1 MPNLYE
7 YLDYRLYLR
16 DWLADKQV
24 QNPRYSMR
32 LAASK
37 VGCDPAFLLRV
48 MQGKKNPS
56 AKLAFQIGQL
66 LVLQGKAMEY
76 FELLVQ
82 LSKAEGH
89 VERSHLIERLTLM
102 RKSKLRSLDA
112 AQYAYFDKWY
122 YTAIRELLDFYP
134 FRGNFQDL
142 ARMVTPPI
150 KPSEAQKAIEIL
162 MELGMVSKSA
172 DGLYERTDAVLTT
185 GEGWRSVAIANYQ
198 LRLIDLAK
206 EAFERFP
213 EDERNFSTLTL
224 SVSDPTYRR
233 IVDNLIAFRRE
244 ALELAK
250 QDAAADRVWQFNF
263 QIFPLSMSK
272 TAVGKTDK
280 TKTPSAKN
288 EKGLRRE
295 T

>member
-16 DWLADKQV
+16 DWLADKQA
-24 QNPRYSMR
+24 QNSRYSMR

-37 VGCDPAFLLRV
+37 IGCDPAFLLRI

-56 AKLAFQIGQL
+56 TKLTFQLGQL
-66 LVLQGKAMEY
+66 LALQGKAMEY
-76 FELLVQ
+76 FELLVK
-82 LSKAEGH
+82 LSKAESH
-89 VERSHLIERLTLM
+89 VERSHLIERLSLM

-142 ARMVTPPI
+142 ARMVMPPI

-162 MELGMVSKSA
+162 MELGMVSRNA

-198 LRLIDLAK
+198 MRLIDLAK

-224 SVSDPTYRR
+224 SVSNPTYRR

-250 QDAAADRVWQFNF
+250 QDTAGDRVWQFNF
-263 QIFPLSMSK
+263 QIFPLSKGQSES
-272 TAVGKTDK
+272 
-280 TKTPSAKN
+280 SAKVQPA
-288 EKGLRRE
+288 KGQTGKAGL
-295 T
+295 